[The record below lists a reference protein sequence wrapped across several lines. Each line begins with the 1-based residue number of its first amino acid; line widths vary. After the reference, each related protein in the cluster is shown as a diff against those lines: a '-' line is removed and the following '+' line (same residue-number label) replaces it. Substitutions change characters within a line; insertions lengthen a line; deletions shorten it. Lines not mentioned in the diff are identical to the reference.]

1 MIKATLN
8 SFRGIFG
15 SRNQRLLKGYG
26 RLVKAINALEPE
38 FKSLSDAD
46 LSSITAELKSQY
58 VADGDLEALLP
69 QSFAA
74 VREASRRTLGLRHF
88 DVQLI
93 GGIVLHAGKIAEMR
107 TGEGKTLAATLP
119 AYLNALTGRGVH
131 IVTVND
137 YLAQRDADWMEPIYR
152 FLGMEVGVVKSGQ
165 TPDDKRRA
173 YEADI
178 TYGTNNEFGFDYLRD
193 NLALRKEDKAQREL
207 AFAVVDEVDS
217 ILIDEARTP
226 LIISGRSEES
236 TELYVKVNH
245 LVPKLKLHSPP
256 AGAANE
262 EVEAARVQLMDVNG
276 EDKGEMVLQDALDHA
291 RQNGQ
296 HLVEVDAKAKPAKCQ
311 LIIPGDFLVDE
322 KAKQAHLTEEGHD
335 RVEKLLAEAGVLE
348 SGDSL
353 YDAANIRLMHHL
365 TAALR
370 AHALFR
376 REVDYIVQ
384 EGEVVIVDEFTGR
397 TMPGRRWSDGL
408 HQAIEAKEGVRV
420 KEENQTIASITF
432 QNYFR
437 LYGKLAGMTGTADTE
452 AYEFQQIYNLEVAV
466 IPTHMPMIRDDGADL
481 VYLTQKDKFDAIIED
496 IEDCHERGQPVL
508 VGTTSIETSEYLSGL
523 LGKKQIPHQVLNAK
537 YHERE
542 AEIIIQ
548 AGGPGTVT
556 IATNMAGRGTDIV
569 LGGNI
574 EAELKRRDVTE
585 ESIIEES
592 REEWQVLH
600 KKVIGS
606 GGLHIVGTERHESR
620 RIDNQ
625 LRGRSGRQ
633 GDPGSSRFYLSMEDN
648 LMRIFGDPERTKR
661 LLSRAGMQQGEAIES
676 KLLSRQ
682 IERAQRKVEA
692 HNFDIR
698 KQLLEYDDVSNDQR
712 KVVYEQRTDLM
723 GADDIE
729 DVIGGVR
736 EEVIN
741 LAIDE
746 YIQPQSAEETWDIAG
761 LTKGLEHEFGTRVD
775 VEKFLEKNDAANEV
789 DLREELVGLVSADY
803 EAKVA
808 EHGAE
813 LMRELERGMMLRQL
827 DTHWKDH
834 IGALDYLR
842 QWIHLRAYA
851 QRKPAQE
858 YKREAF
864 EMFSQMLDRVKYDT
878 IVFLSKVQIRRPEDA
893 QALGSGA
900 AQTGTMRF
908 QHAAAPSLAAASPE
922 LPHGAGKSPSL
933 GPISPAGGT
942 SHPQSLP
949 RKPVTPYIRQQPKVG
964 RNDPCPC
971 KSGKKYKHCHGRLS

>member
-26 RLVKAINALEPE
+26 RLVKAINALESE
-38 FKSLSDAD
+38 FKDLSDED

-58 VADGDLEALLP
+58 VTDGDLEALLP
-69 QSFAA
+69 QAFAA
-74 VREASRRTLGLRHF
+74 VREASRRTLRLRHF

-93 GGIVLHAGKIAEMR
+93 GGIVLHVGKIAEMR

-137 YLAQRDADWMEPIYR
+137 YLAQRDADWMGPIYR

-193 NLALRKEDKAQREL
+193 NLALRKEDRAQREL
-207 AFAVVDEVDS
+207 AFAIVDEVDS

-236 TELYVKVNH
+236 TELYVKINH
-245 LVPKLKLHSPP
+245 LVPKLKPHSPP

-262 EVEAARVQLMDVNG
+262 EIEAGRVQLMDVNG
-276 EDKGEMVLQDALDHA
+276 EDRGEMVLRDALDHA
-291 RQNGQ
+291 QQNGQ
-296 HLVEVDAKAKPAKCQ
+296 HLVEIDAKTKPAKCQ

-335 RVEKLLAEAGVLE
+335 RVEKLLAEAGALE

-548 AGGPGTVT
+548 AGRPGTVT

-585 ESIIEES
+585 ESVIKES
-592 REEWQVLH
+592 RKEWQGLH
-600 KKVIGS
+600 EKVIDS

-698 KQLLEYDDVSNDQR
+698 KQLLEYDDVANDPR
-712 KVVYEQRTDLM
+712 KVV
-723 GADDIE
+723 
-729 DVIGGVR
+729 
-736 EEVIN
+736 
-741 LAIDE
+741 
-746 YIQPQSAEETWDIAG
+746 
-761 LTKGLEHEFGTRVD
+761 
-775 VEKFLEKNDAANEV
+775 
-789 DLREELVGLVSADY
+789 
-803 EAKVA
+803 
-808 EHGAE
+808 
-813 LMRELERGMMLRQL
+813 
-827 DTHWKDH
+827 
-834 IGALDYLR
+834 
-842 QWIHLRAYA
+842 
-851 QRKPAQE
+851 
-858 YKREAF
+858 
-864 EMFSQMLDRVKYDT
+864 
-878 IVFLSKVQIRRPEDA
+878 
-893 QALGSGA
+893 
-900 AQTGTMRF
+900 
-908 QHAAAPSLAAASPE
+908 
-922 LPHGAGKSPSL
+922 
-933 GPISPAGGT
+933 
-942 SHPQSLP
+942 
-949 RKPVTPYIRQQPKVG
+949 
-964 RNDPCPC
+964 
-971 KSGKKYKHCHGRLS
+971 